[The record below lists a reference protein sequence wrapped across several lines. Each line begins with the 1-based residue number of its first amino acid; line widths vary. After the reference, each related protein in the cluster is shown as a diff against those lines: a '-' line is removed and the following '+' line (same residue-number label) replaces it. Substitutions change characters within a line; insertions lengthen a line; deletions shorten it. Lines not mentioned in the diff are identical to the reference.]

1 MLSQFSTVKVEQRTD
16 SNGDKTMDN
25 KTYHKY
31 NHEELLQT
39 PWFNQSLPSENRTRA
54 LITSMSQDEKM
65 ALLSGIQAG
74 KDDIQYEGHT
84 KGIDRVGVPQF

>member
-1 MLSQFSTVKVEQRTD
+1 MLSQFSTVKVEQRTVG
-16 SNGDKTMDN
+16 NGDTKDS

-31 NHEELLQT
+31 SHEELLQP

-54 LITSMSQDEKM
+54 LITSMSPDEKM
-65 ALLSGIQAG
+65 TLLSGIQAV
-74 KDDIQYEGHT
+74 KDNIKYEGHT